1 MRGCVCPGGVPGDC
15 LEFKDRP
22 HFEVR
27 VTMKRAD
34 RMVRSVWVR
43 IYTQEAAAND
53 TAPGPGF
60 AKHPAAAAPR
70 GIGINRRVS
79 INTAYTTAY
88 DDEFVYCGPKRFK
101 NGGMA

>member
-1 MRGCVCPGGVPGDC
+1 MA
-15 LEFKDRP
+15 RP
-22 HFEVR
+22 
-27 VTMKRAD
+27 
-34 RMVRSVWVR
+34 VWVR
-43 IYTQEAAAND
+43 VYTQEAVAND

-60 AKHPAAAAPR
+60 AKYPAAAAPR
-70 GIGINRRVS
+70 GIGVNRRVS